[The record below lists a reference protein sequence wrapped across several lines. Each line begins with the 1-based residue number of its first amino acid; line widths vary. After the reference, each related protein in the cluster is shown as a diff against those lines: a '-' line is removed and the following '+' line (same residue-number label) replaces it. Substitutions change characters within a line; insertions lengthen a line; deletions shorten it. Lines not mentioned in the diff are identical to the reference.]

1 VGQDGLVGYANTFI
15 AAAEDCRAATG
26 EIPPERAGGPT
37 VASTQHAMLAAA
49 PGRWTQEDVLLASS
63 PQVRGHDVSESEL
76 SKLREEYFT
85 RPRACLRA
93 SPLPKTFGWGLH
105 YDADGRITL
114 HAVDS
119 LEYAQLSI
127 DPSLTQL
134 RAMHSS
140 RAAG

>member
-1 VGQDGLVGYANTFI
+1 MGQDAVVGYANTFI
-15 AAAEDCRAATG
+15 AVAEDCHAATG

-37 VASTQHAMLAAA
+37 VASTQYAMLASA
-49 PGRWTQEDVLLASS
+49 PRRWTQEDVLLASS
-63 PQVRGHDVSESEL
+63 PQVRGHDFSETAL
-76 SKLREEYFT
+76 SRLREEYFT

-119 LEYAQLSI
+119 AEYAQLSI

-134 RAMHSS
+134 RAMRSS